1 MIISNGK
8 LLLDEKPKDLL
19 KKSETYNSIFLS
31 VEEKK
36 PIDLKKDIIKYKIKW
51 KLILKISVCV
61 LKGKKPKLI
70 KNKIDDFMKKNKFTI
85 NHYSIGNGKFRRSF

>member
-36 PIDLKKDIIKYKIKW
+36 PIDLKKDIIKYKITW
-51 KLILKISVCV
+51 KLIL
-61 LKGKKPKLI
+61 LI
-70 KNKIDDFMKKNKFTI
+70 VFVF
-85 NHYSIGNGKFRRSF
+85 

>member
-36 PIDLKKDIIKYKIKW
+36 PIDLKKDIIKYNITH
-51 KLILKISVCV
+51 
-61 LKGKKPKLI
+61 G
-70 KNKIDDFMKKNKFTI
+70 
-85 NHYSIGNGKFRRSF
+85 R